1 MKKHI
6 FIAILL
12 AASSAISAQKPVLLN
27 ENFTKKMEDK
37 REAWSDFDI
46 PTTVAGKE
54 TKFVGHLIKYW
65 AAYNPAKPCS
75 CTQGAI
81 NIEMVKGEAISN
93 LEFPELPS
101 CGVLKI
107 GIQANGKDTKRGFV
121 LQKLEKGSWVTVDQ
135 IDLDSP
141 PVGTC
146 TMWEPKNATSKTPVK
161 FRITGTKTG
170 NVFVMDVYAEAF

>member
-1 MKKHI
+1 MKKHML
-6 FIAILL
+6 FALLL
-12 AASSAISAQKPVLLN
+12 AVSSALSAQKPVLLN

-37 REAWSDFDI
+37 REAWTDFDI

-54 TKFVGHLIKYW
+54 AKFVGHLIKYW
-65 AAYNPAKPCS
+65 AYTPAKPCT
-75 CTQGAI
+75 CTQGVV
-81 NIEMVKGEAISN
+81 NIEMAKPESNSN

-107 GIQANGKDTKRGFV
+107 GVQANGKDNKRGFV

-141 PVGTC
+141 PTGTC
-146 TMWEPKNATSKTPVK
+146 TMWEPKNATSKMPVK

-170 NVFVMDVYAEAF
+170 NVFVSDVYAEAF

>member
-1 MKKHI
+1 MKKS
-6 FIAILL
+6 ILFL
-12 AASSAISAQKPVLLN
+12 LLIVSSVSISAQKPVLLN

-54 TKFVGHLIKYW
+54 AKFVGHLIKYW
-65 AAYNPAKPCS
+65 AAYNPAKPCT
-75 CTQGAI
+75 CTQGVV
-81 NIEMVKGEAISN
+81 NIEMAKGESISN

-107 GIQANGKDTKRGFV
+107 GIQANGKDSKRGFV
-121 LQKLEKGSWVTVDQ
+121 LQKLDKIGWVSIDN

-141 PVGTC
+141 PTGNC
-146 TMWEPKNATSKTPVK
+146 SMWEPKNTASKTPVK

-170 NVFVMDVYAEAF
+170 NVFVSDVYAEAF

>member
-1 MKKHI
+1 MKKNI
-6 FIAILL
+6 LFAILL
-12 AASSAISAQKPVLLN
+12 AASSALVAQKPVLLN

-54 TKFVGHLIKYW
+54 AKFVGHFIKYW
-65 AAYNPAKPCS
+65 GSANPAKPCT
-75 CTQGAI
+75 CTQGLVI
-81 NIEMVKGEAISN
+81 IEMEKGETLSN

-107 GIQANGKDTKRGFV
+107 GIQANGKDNKRGFV
-121 LQKLEKGSWVTVDQ
+121 LQKLDKTGWVTVDQ

-141 PVGTC
+141 PTGSC
-146 TMWEPKNATSKTPVK
+146 TMWEPKNAASKTAVK

-170 NVFVMDVYAEAF
+170 NVFVSDVYAEAF